1 MQYNKRQKNTY
12 RASLIYLRHAYLKH
26 VDWYI
31 CQSLILWSFCRV
43 PGNTA
48 GLTQANR
55 YQTTVPQP
63 YNEPA

>member
-48 GLTQANR
+48 GLKQANR
-55 YQTTVPQP
+55 HQTTVPQP